1 MQGLASSPDAAP
13 PVSYSL
19 RIGSM
24 VEHAQLPPRR
34 QQWSRSALGWSQD
47 ISGLPGKPTQ

>member
-1 MQGLASSPDAAP
+1 MQGLASSPDADP

-24 VEHAQLPPRR
+24 AERDQLPPRR
-34 QQWSRSALGWSQD
+34 QQWCRSALGWSQD
-47 ISGLPGKPTQ
+47 ISGLPAKPTQ